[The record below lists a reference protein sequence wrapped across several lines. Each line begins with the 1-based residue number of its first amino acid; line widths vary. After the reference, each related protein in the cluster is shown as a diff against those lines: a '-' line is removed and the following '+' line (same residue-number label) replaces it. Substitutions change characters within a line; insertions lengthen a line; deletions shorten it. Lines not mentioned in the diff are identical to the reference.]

1 MDLKKTKIGI
11 LGGGAMGEAVIRGI
25 LKAKLFSL
33 QQVAVSDTTE
43 QRLKYLKDTYKI
55 KTYTDNKKLV
65 TDSATI
71 IIAVK
76 PQVLP
81 AVMQECSSCADKNKL
96 FISIAAG
103 VKTAAISSL
112 LSGNGR
118 IIRAM
123 PNTAA
128 RVLESATALCYGP
141 GANDND
147 MKAAQKIFTALGK
160 TALVEEKLMD
170 AVTGLS
176 GSGPAYVF
184 LFLEAL
190 IDAGVKVGLTRAVA
204 SELAAQTIFG
214 AVKLSLETLESP
226 SALKAQV
233 TSPGGTT
240 ISGLHVLEKGGF
252 RGLVMDAVEAATQR
266 SKELGK

>member
-1 MDLKKTKIGI
+1 MDLKKAKIGI
-11 LGGGAMGEAVIRGI
+11 LGGGAMGEAIIRGI

-33 QQVAVSDTTE
+33 QQVTVSDTTE
-43 QRLKYLKDTYKI
+43 QRLKYLKETYKI
-55 KTYTDNKKLV
+55 KIFSDNKKLV
-65 TDSATI
+65 TESNII

-81 AVMQECSSCADKNKL
+81 TVMQECASCADKNKL

-103 VKTAAISSL
+103 VKTAALSSL
-112 LSGNGR
+112 LSGSGR

-128 RVLESATALCYGP
+128 RVLESATALCLGP
-141 GANDND
+141 SATEAD
-147 MKAAQKIFTALGK
+147 MKTAQKIFNALGK
-160 TALVEEKLMD
+160 TVLVEEKLMD

-190 IDAGVKVGLTRAVA
+190 IEAGVKVGLTRAVA
-204 SELAAQTIFG
+204 SELALQTILG
-214 AVKLSLETLESP
+214 AAKLAAESGETP
-226 SALKAQV
+226 ANLKAQV

-240 ISGLHVLEKGGF
+240 ISGLHILEKGGF

>member
-1 MDLKKTKIGI
+1 MDLKKVKLGI
-11 LGGGAMGEAVIRGI
+11 LGGGAMGEAIIRGI

-43 QRLKYLKDTYKI
+43 QRLKYLKDTYKL

-65 TDSATI
+65 TDSAII

-81 AVMQECSSCADKNKL
+81 AVMQECASCADKNKL

-112 LSGNGR
+112 LSGTGR

-128 RVLESATALCYGP
+128 RVLESATALCNGP
-141 GANDND
+141 GATDDD
-147 MKAAQKIFTALGK
+147 MKAAQKIFAALGK
-160 TALVEEKLMD
+160 TVLVEEKLMD

-176 GSGPAYVF
+176 GSGPARTHCLGRA
-184 LFLEAL
+184 LF
-190 IDAGVKVGLTRAVA
+190 
-204 SELAAQTIFG
+204 
-214 AVKLSLETLESP
+214 
-226 SALKAQV
+226 
-233 TSPGGTT
+233 
-240 ISGLHVLEKGGF
+240 
-252 RGLVMDAVEAATQR
+252 
-266 SKELGK
+266 